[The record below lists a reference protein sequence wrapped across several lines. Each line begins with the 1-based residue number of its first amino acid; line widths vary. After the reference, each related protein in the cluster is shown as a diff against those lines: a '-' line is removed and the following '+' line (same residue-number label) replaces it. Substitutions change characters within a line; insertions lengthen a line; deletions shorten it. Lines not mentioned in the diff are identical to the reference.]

1 MNIHSDKEED
11 KIILEGHRDTI
22 RSLTMMSRRV
32 KIIAKSEKF
41 GRSDIYQN
49 TDFLIST
56 GDDR

>member
-41 GRSDIYQN
+41 GRSDIY
-49 TDFLIST
+49 
-56 GDDR
+56 